1 MKNYKYRAALRE
13 TASPERP
20 ARFCVVGEHSFR
32 RHAICE
38 DYPEQ
43 HRRVQFSESER
54 TELLVAEIVGRFQ
67 V

>member
-1 MKNYKYRAALRE
+1 MKNYKHRAALRE
-13 TASPERP
+13 TVSLEGATKVC
-20 ARFCVVGEHSFR
+20 AVGERSFR

-38 DYPEQ
+38 DYPER

-54 TELLVAEIVGRFQ
+54 TELVVAELVGRFQ